1 MSKLDVMYNKVAPH
15 LLSLMRIAFALAFLQ
30 HGTMKMFGIP
40 AMPGSPMAPGFHLI
54 GMPPLMMAAAVLEVL
69 GGILLLIGLLT
80 RPVAFVLSGEM
91 AVAYF
96 MAHAPRG
103 LYPATNGGETAM
115 LFCFAFLYLAAV
127 GGGVWSVDQLFRRS
141 QHSEASQRAGSTV

>member
-1 MSKLDVMYNKVAPH
+1 MSKFDSIYSKVAPH

-40 AMPGSPMAPGFHLI
+40 AMPQAHMLPGFHLMS
-54 GMPPLMMAAAVLEVL
+54 MPPLMMVASILEVF
-69 GGILLLIGLLT
+69 GGILLLVGLLT
-80 RPVAFVLSGEM
+80 RPIAFVLSGEM

-103 LYPATNGGETAM
+103 LYPATNGGEPAM
-115 LFCFAFLYLAAV
+115 LFCFAFFYLAAA
-127 GGGVWSVDQLFRRS
+127 GGGVWSVDQLFRRR
-141 QHSEASQRAGSTV
+141 QPAEATQRTGSAV